1 MKTTQQHGLYS
12 GLFHWRGCQAHAR
25 LGLVQRVVGEDDAVA
40 GQQASRGDGR
50 PPCAGGGQQCLLAR
64 GEAKLVSEDED
75 RA

>member
-1 MKTTQQHGLYS
+1 M
-12 GLFHWRGCQAHAR
+12 C
-25 LGLVQRVVGEDDAVA
+25 LVVVRSPCIQDVEGVVGEDDAVA